1 VGAVVRHDVAVPVA
15 RVPDLIARAAALL
28 AAEYPQARLIP
39 FGHVG
44 DGNLHLNAL
53 FPLDDPGL
61 AAARHRLPG
70 LIFDLVQDLGGS
82 ISAEH
87 GIGRL
92 KRAELHARK
101 DPLEIELMR
110 RLKAALDPEEVLNP
124 GVIV

>member
-1 VGAVVRHDVAVPVA
+1 VSVPVA
-15 RVPDLIARAAALL
+15 RVPELIARATALL
-28 AAEYPQARLIP
+28 AAEYPQARSIP

-53 FPLDDPGL
+53 FPLDDPGVP
-61 AAARHRLPG
+61 AARKQLPT
-70 LIFDLVQDLGGS
+70 LVFDLVQSLGGS

-101 DPLEIELMR
+101 PPLDIELMR
-110 RLKAALDPEEVLNP
+110 RLKATLDPEGILNP